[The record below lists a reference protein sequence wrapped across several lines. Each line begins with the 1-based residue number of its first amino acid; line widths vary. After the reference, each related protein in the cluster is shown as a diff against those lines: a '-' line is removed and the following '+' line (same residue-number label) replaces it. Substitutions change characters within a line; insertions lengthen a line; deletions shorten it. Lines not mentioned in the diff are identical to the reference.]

1 MSYNPEEFAFR
12 IFMRFKKIWIEDLK
26 IRNPYITLLKY

>member
-12 IFMRFKKIWIEDLK
+12 IFLRFKKIWIEDLK